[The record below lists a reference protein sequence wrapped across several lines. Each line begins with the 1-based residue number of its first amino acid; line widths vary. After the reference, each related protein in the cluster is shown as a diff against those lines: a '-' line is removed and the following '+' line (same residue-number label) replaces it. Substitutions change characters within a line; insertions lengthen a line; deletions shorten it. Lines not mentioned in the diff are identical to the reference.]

1 MPLQKLS
8 QNHLAL
14 TLFKWENAAAVPSQ
28 NSANFKGCIPRKNL
42 GKDKF
47 GTVGFRILF
56 STTYPKSAKILF
68 GEFFL
73 YANEV
78 MHIQMDKM
86 FFVMKGN
93 SI

>member
-1 MPLQKLS
+1 MPLSTQIMHNS
-8 QNHLAL
+8 
-14 TLFKWENAAAVPSQ
+14 TAVEP
-28 NSANFKGCIPRKNL
+28 CIYIIPRKNL

-68 GEFFL
+68 GEKML